1 MLTLI
6 YLLLSSLQFSY
17 FGLVGWTTKSYS
29 HLFIRL
35 LNENR
40 YFDNVSTD
48 KWEWLGNF
56 ILFYSIFVCLFTH
69 FKKFER
75 SACCAHNKLATS
87 MLVSSSDYAC
97 VSVCFSKNSVC
108 IVCACNVF
116 STYVVRGLSAAYSHF
131 ISHHDTAL
139 LLWTAQRIL
148 SSFALTL
155 WIYSRPSLRCDALHT
170 IWTYFFLLVV
180 HSVFSCV
187 FFNSSLVSSIL
198 AQTICLA
205 STFVDAKQ
213 TTLSRLFFLPFTSIY
228 LVLRLPLFLY

>member
-1 MLTLI
+1 MVTLI
-6 YLLLSSLQFSY
+6 YLLLSSLRFSY

-29 HLFIRL
+29 HLFIRLDMRL

-87 MLVSSSDYAC
+87 MLVSSSRLC
-97 VSVCFSKNSVC
+97 VCVCFQKFGVHRLC
-108 IVCACNVF
+108 VQCF
-116 STYVVRGLSAAYSHF
+116 QYVRGLSAAYSHF

-155 WIYSRPSLRCDALHT
+155 WITLVDHRCDAYHLN
-170 IWTYFFLLVV
+170 IFF
-180 HSVFSCV
+180 SYWSCTV
-187 FFNSSLVSSIL
+187 FFRASFSIRHW
-198 AQTICLA
+198 CHRY
-205 STFVDAKQ
+205 SVRPFV
-213 TTLSRLFFLPFTSIY
+213 LLHHL
-228 LVLRLPLFLY
+228 